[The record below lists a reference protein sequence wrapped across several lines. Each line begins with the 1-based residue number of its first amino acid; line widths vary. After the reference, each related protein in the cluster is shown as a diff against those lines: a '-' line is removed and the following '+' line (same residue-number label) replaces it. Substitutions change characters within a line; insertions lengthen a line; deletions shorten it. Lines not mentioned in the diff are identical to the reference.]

1 MRLISSE
8 FFRGFSVSM
17 GFWFFVLVFRVFL
30 FLALYIAPFIIEC
43 MRFYLLNH
51 NWVDKEVLHV
61 EIKC

>member
-1 MRLISSE
+1 MRLISSGV
-8 FFRGFSVSM
+8 FRGFSVSM

-30 FLALYIAPFIIEC
+30 FLALYISPFIIEC